1 MLEVSLAFLFA
12 LLACTFHRAAP
23 DPTQTATRWWK
34 AVDRSFA
41 AFFECAIYF
50 SLAIQLASVVFL
62 AKRDFG
68 MAPEGFGA
76 NETQI
81 SLITSV
87 LCMLPLLYPIGL
99 LPMDHG
105 DDDAN
110 KRRNLHLFLFNL
122 ATLLFFYPFLSQGIH
137 TWAPTRIGK
146 GNDEGQDTI
155 DEREWDN
162 LNDACW
168 GGVRQLS
175 ESGRWA
181 LAVIMMISSLLVYLF
196 TFWVLFRRVFPGG
209 ERDQV
214 SYMHGAKGRLFPR
227 GSAGRI
233 HRALHSGVVRGI
245 VLVFPTALAVALL
258 CFLFELRSIQ
268 EELTRS
274 LRREYTGNDW
284 GFGQVISVTIF
295 APVLVEFI
303 YSLMYM

>member
-12 LLACTFHRAAP
+12 LLACRYHRSNP
-23 DPTQTATRWWK
+23 DPTRATPQWWK

-68 MAPEGFGA
+68 VAPEGFGA

-99 LPMDHG
+99 LPMNRE

-122 ATLLFFYPFLSQGIH
+122 AALLFFYPFLSQGIH

-146 GNDEGQDTI
+146 GNDEGRDTI
-155 DEREWDN
+155 EEWEWVN
-162 LNDACW
+162 LNETCL

-181 LAVIMMISSLLVYLF
+181 LAVIMMISSLVVYLF

-258 CFLFELRSIQ
+258 YFLFELRSIQ